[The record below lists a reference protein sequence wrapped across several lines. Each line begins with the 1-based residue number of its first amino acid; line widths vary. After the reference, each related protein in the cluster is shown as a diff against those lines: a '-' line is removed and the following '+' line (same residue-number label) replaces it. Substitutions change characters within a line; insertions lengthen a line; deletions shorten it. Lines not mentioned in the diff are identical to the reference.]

1 MKSFRQHLQEAPGMG
16 LTVFDIDDTLFNTK
30 AKIKVVKDGKVVKTL
45 TNREFNSHKLQ
56 QGETYDFG
64 QFRDADLF
72 AKTSTP
78 IGRMIAKAKAIIKNA
93 TARGSKVIVSTA
105 RSDMDNKDIF
115 LKALEAHG
123 IQSDSIYVERAGNFN
138 LGSSAKNKKVVFRK
152 YLRSGAYNRIRFFD
166 DDMNNIR
173 SFLSLAKEY
182 PNIEFNAYHV
192 GKNGSTKTI
201 RR

>member
-1 MKSFRQHLQEAPGMG
+1 MKSFKQYLQEAAGMG
-16 LTVFDIDDTLFNTK
+16 LTVFDIDDTLFQTK

-64 QFRDADLF
+64 QFKDADLF

-78 IGRMIAKAKAIIKNA
+78 IGRMIAKAKAIIRNA

-105 RSDMDNKDIF
+105 RSDMDNKETF
-115 LKALEAHG
+115 LKALQSHG
-123 IQSDSIYVERAGNFN
+123 INVDNIYVERAGNFQ

>member
-1 MKSFRQHLQEAPGMG
+1 MG

-30 AKIKVVKDGKVVKTL
+30 AKIKVVKDGKVIKTL

-64 QFRDADLF
+64 QFKDADLF

-115 LKALEAHG
+115 LKALESHG
-123 IQSDSIYVERAGNFN
+123 INVDSIYVERAGNFN

>member
-1 MKSFRQHLQEAPGMG
+1 MKSFKQYLQEAAGMG
-16 LTVFDIDDTLFNTK
+16 LTVFDIDDTLFQTK

-64 QFRDADLF
+64 QFKDADLF
-72 AKTSTP
+72 EKTSTP
-78 IGRMIAKAKAIIKNA
+78 IGRMIAKAKAIIRNA

-105 RSDMDNKDIF
+105 RSDMDNKETF
-115 LKALEAHG
+115 LKALQSHG
-123 IQSDSIYVERAGNFN
+123 INVDNIYVERAGNFQ

>member
-1 MKSFRQHLQEAPGMG
+1 MKSFRQHLQEAQGMG

-30 AKIKVVKDGKVVKTL
+30 AKIKVVKDGKVTKLL
-45 TNREFNSHKLQ
+45 TNREYNSYKLQ

-64 QFRDADLF
+64 QFKDAKLF

-78 IGRMIAKAKAIIKNA
+78 IGRMIAKAKAIIRNA

-105 RSDMDNKDIF
+105 RADMDNKNIF
-115 LKALEAHG
+115 LKALESHG
-123 IQSDSIYVERAGNFN
+123 INVDSIYVERAGNFN